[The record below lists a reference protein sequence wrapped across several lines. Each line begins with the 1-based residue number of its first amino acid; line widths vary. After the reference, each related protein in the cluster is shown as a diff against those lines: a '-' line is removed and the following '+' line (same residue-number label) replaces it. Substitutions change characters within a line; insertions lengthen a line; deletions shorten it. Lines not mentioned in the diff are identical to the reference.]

1 MYSLRVSLVLAGM
14 VVTGASRSVAVK
26 LFYDLG
32 FRNPLFVTILY
43 LTGQGLSLVVYLV
56 SRRSSPPPARRRPRY
71 KKVSIEL
78 PTRNVVPNPMH
89 ATDDECPGDMED
101 EVETSPV
108 VEEQTSEA
116 PNRRRSGSPTGL
128 TTESHHAATV
138 TWVHAIPWYLKPAVP
153 GFFNLCNSAMRWG
166 SLIFV
171 AASMAEML
179 ISGLELLLSVV
190 AARCIRKRRISW
202 SRWVGVLV
210 VALGLL
216 LVRLANRNSD
226 KEEKGRHAWI
236 GDVLIVGQCVM
247 SVIQDMTEELFMHEA
262 AFSSRRSHGNDIA
275 SMAWGA

>member
-1 MYSLRVSLVLAGM
+1 M

-43 LTGQGLSLVVYLV
+43 LTGQGLSLIVYLV
-56 SRRSSPPPARRRPRY
+56 SRRSSPSPARRRPRY
-71 KKVSIEL
+71 KKVTIEL

-89 ATDDECPGDMED
+89 ADDECPGEMED
-101 EVETSPV
+101 EVTTSSNV
-108 VEEQTSEA
+108 VEAKDEEKTSE
-116 PNRRRSGSPTGL
+116 RRRSGSPTGL
-128 TTESHHAATV
+128 TTESHNAPTV

-166 SLIFV
+166 SLIYV

-226 KEEKGRHAWI
+226 KEGHSWI

-247 SVIQDMTEELFMHEA
+247 SVIQDMSEA
-262 AFSSRRSHGNDIA
+262 VWKSTSMPSKVTTSRRC
-275 SMAWGA
+275 GAPEI

>member
-1 MYSLRVSLVLAGM
+1 M

-43 LTGQGLSLVVYLV
+43 LTGQGLSLIVYLV

-78 PTRNVVPNPMH
+78 PTRHVVPNPMH
-89 ATDDECPGDMED
+89 STDDECPGEMED
-101 EVETSPV
+101 EVKTPV
-108 VEEQTSEA
+108 VDEKTSET

-128 TTESHHAATV
+128 TTESHNAATV

-166 SLIFV
+166 SLIYV

-202 SRWVGVLV
+202 SRWVGVVV
-210 VALGLL
+210 VALGLA
-216 LVRLANRNSD
+216 LVRLANLKSD
-226 KEEKGRHAWI
+226 EEEKARHAWI
-236 GDVLIVGQCVM
+236 GDVLIVGQCIM
-247 SVIQDMTEELFMHEA
+247 SVIQDMSEA
-262 AFSSRRSHGNDIA
+262 VWKSTCTPSSTGTTLRR
-275 SMAWGA
+275 WRGAPEI

>member
-1 MYSLRVSLVLAGM
+1 MYSLRVSLVLACM
-14 VVTGASRSVAVK
+14 VITGASRSVAVK

-32 FRNPLFVTILY
+32 FRNPLFVTLLY

-56 SRRSSPPPARRRPRY
+56 SRRSSPSPARRRPRY

-89 ATDDECPGDMED
+89 ATDDECPGEMED
-101 EVETSPV
+101 EMTTSSPV
-108 VEEQTSEA
+108 VEAKDEEKTPE
-116 PNRRRSGSPTGL
+116 RRKRSGSPTGL
-128 TTESHHAATV
+128 TTESHNAATV
-138 TWVHAIPWYLKPAVP
+138 TWVHAIPWYLKPVVP

-166 SLIFV
+166 SLIYV

-210 VALGLL
+210 VALGLA
-216 LVRLANRNSD
+216 LVRLANRDSVD
-226 KEEKGRHAWI
+226 EESRHAWI

-247 SVIQDMTEELFMHEA
+247 SVIQDMSEA
-262 AFSSRRSHGNDIA
+262 VWKSTSTPSSRRSHG
-275 SMAWGA
+275 WGA